1 MFVCCCLGTA
11 DPTCPGPKGELGCN
25 CTAVV
30 CTCTNKKVS
39 CEFAG
44 GKLKCSYSNK
54 ACPELDCTAPTAGL
68 KTAICVKAGDK
79 ANAATKGK
87 FILSAVKVGGP
98 ACTGKIM
105 CTPPDTGV
113 SAGEGKTETDPPKGA
128 TTVGSSVGD
137 TNPKDPA
144 GACNESCH
152 DSLATSYS
160 HSLTQSD
167 RLCLT
172 HCLHLPADCTTRRTN
187 ERTTGHSCKIVQM
200 KIKNV
205 KNVQKRDRNFKK
217 TFVNVIKNVTCSY
230 WPITIAIRARF
241 QHDTLQHATWLFV
254 RSHTRSIRANI
265 WSMSCIQDIQ
275 IKFV

>member
-87 FILSAVKVGGP
+87 FILSAVKDGGD
-98 ACTGKIM
+98 ACTGTIK
-105 CTPPDTGV
+105 CTPPADEE
-113 SAGEGKTETDPPKGA
+113 AGESEGAGKENKGKESS
-128 TTVGSSVGD
+128 TTVTAKGGD
-137 TNPKDPA
+137 TNPEDPA

-152 DSLATSYS
+152 DSLDTSYS

-172 HCLHLPADCTTRRTN
+172 HCIHSVSYTHLTLPTKR
-187 ERTTGHSCKIVQM
+187 IV
-200 KIKNV
+200 
-205 KNVQKRDRNFKK
+205 
-217 TFVNVIKNVTCSY
+217 
-230 WPITIAIRARF
+230 
-241 QHDTLQHATWLFV
+241 
-254 RSHTRSIRANI
+254 
-265 WSMSCIQDIQ
+265 
-275 IKFV
+275 